1 MPHEVH
7 TEQIDVAY
15 PQTDPVTLVLTLKA
29 PGEVMA
35 HAGTGDQL
43 LAGTL
48 ECDAPEC
55 HPSVEVAGGEVRFTH
70 PEGWRV
76 DSLLGRDRVNR
87 LNLELGTGRPYRL
100 HVCGGIG
107 HASYE
112 LGGLPITELVV
123 QAGAAE
129 STIGFARPVLT
140 PLSLLRVLTGAGTLR
155 LEGLLNASAERYEI
169 KGAAGSARLHFTG
182 DGLNRDAKAEITAA
196 LGSCALLITAG
207 VSARFKVSGA
217 IAQMTIG
224 PGFVRKDTGSGFWGG
239 EYVTPEYEA
248 GSRPC
253 LEIEVTTALGMLS
266 VETV

>member
-1 MPHEVH
+1 MPHELRS
-7 TEQIDVAY
+7 EPIEVAY
-15 PQTDPVTLVLTLKA
+15 PAVDPVTLVLTLKA
-29 PGEVMA
+29 PGEVTA
-35 HAGTGDQL
+35 QAGTGEQL

-55 HPSVEVAGGEVRFTH
+55 HPSVETVGGEVRFTH

-76 DSLLGRDRVNR
+76 DGLLGRDRVNR
-87 LNLELGTGRPYRL
+87 LKLELGTQKPYGL
-100 HVCGGIG
+100 HVRGGIG

-112 LGGLPITELVV
+112 LGGLPITELLV

-129 STIGFARPVLT
+129 STIGFARPVVT
-140 PLSLLRVLTGAGTLR
+140 PMSTLRVLTGAGTLR
-155 LEGLLNASAERYEI
+155 LEGLLNASAERFEI

-196 LGSCALLITAG
+196 LGSCAILITAG
-207 VSARFKVSGA
+207 VAARVKVSGA

-224 PGFVRKDTGSGFWGG
+224 PGFVRKDTGASFWGG

-248 GSRPC
+248 GARPS